1 MSTLFIRAAA
11 IAVGSGALLAGAVQP
26 AGAWPIPITP
36 EEQNYITRA
45 HATGFPGDDDQMLMA
60 GRQACQMLYSGQHAQ
75 DVANTLAG
83 RYNADPG
90 QAAALVRAARGI
102 LCTQAPG

>member
-1 MSTLFIRAAA
+1 MSRATIFVVAAA
-11 IAVGSGALLAGAVQP
+11 AGTVLFGTTSP
-26 AGAWPIPITP
+26 AARAWPIPITP
-36 EEQNYITRA
+36 EEQNYINRA

-60 GRQACQMLYSGQHAQ
+60 GRQSCQLLYSGTRAAAA
-75 DVANTLAG
+75 ANEIAG

-90 QAAALVRAARGI
+90 QAAALVRVARGI